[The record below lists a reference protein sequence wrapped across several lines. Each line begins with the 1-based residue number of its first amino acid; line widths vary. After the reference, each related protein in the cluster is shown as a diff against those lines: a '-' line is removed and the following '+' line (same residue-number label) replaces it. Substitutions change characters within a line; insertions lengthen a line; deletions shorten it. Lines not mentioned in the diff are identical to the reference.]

1 MTTDI
6 HAAKG
11 YEIMKAQYVKAM
23 AEEEQ
28 EQEEEEGEEEDE
40 VARAEMN
47 SLNCKMGFSSFHQRN
62 IRSHGRANSSDSVR
76 VRNS

>member
-40 VARAEMN
+40 VDEAN

-62 IRSHGRANSSDSVR
+62 IRSHGRANSSDSGR

>member
-62 IRSHGRANSSDSVR
+62 IRSHGRANSSDSGR